1 MVSDDQT
8 IEGIPPNTVQACL
21 CNDFF
26 TAATSE
32 NEFLTEIYGGG
43 GVEYLYLMTITQR
56 QLDIQCLMYVWH
68 NLRLR
73 QCFAQ
78 TMSPHVAES

>member
-21 CNDFF
+21 RNDFF

-56 QLDIQCLMYVWH
+56 QLDIQCLMYIWH